1 VPSPGDVRGGPGS
14 GTLVPTMASTRAPRV
29 AGAQDPTRVVE
40 EERLARRAA
49 AGDGAAFATLYDRYE
64 RRIFTYC
71 QRLLVSS
78 EDAADATQD
87 AFLKVLARLPKLDPG
102 RELNVSAYLYTAA
115 RNACYDMIGRRR
127 RAEPV
132 EELPEPAA
140 LGPDG
145 LQRAALD
152 EDPERA
158 ALLESF
164 QADVQVANARLPE
177 RQREVLVLRELE
189 ERSYDEIAEIMDMNR
204 NSVAQLISR
213 ARINLRDELRGTALA
228 SVAVSSADCERA
240 LPLISMRQDGQLR
253 DGADREWLE
262 AHVAGCSTCRV
273 SVDAVEE
280 AGVSYRAWLPI
291 VPLEWLRQAT
301 IAKAGELVGAD
312 WSEAARSPRDPGEDG
327 NGSRGHGEDGGGNGR
342 GPHEPGGGTAA
353 HGAGAAAVAHGPFGG
368 AGLAA
373 AHPLDDAAD
382 DAAHAADEAP
392 GRRRRR
398 LVLLAALA
406 LLVLLAGTAAVVIG
420 KDDAPA
426 TDAATPATPADDGV
440 APTGTGGGQDGD
452 AAGTGGSGT
461 SPGTTAAGAPAGAA
475 SPAVGTT
482 PTTTVDAKTTKPGG
496 STRRGGAGAG
506 GRRTTSTPG
515 ATAPSDGGGAKPRKP
530 AKKPDKPSGGGDGS
544 RTPSSPPSSST
555 PPTSTPPTS
564 TPPTST
570 PPTSTPPTSTPPST
584 GTPGGGGTPSAG
596 SGGGSTP
603 SGGGGRTP
611 SGGGGRT
618 PSGGGGRTP
627 SGGGSAPCPAGAVC

>member
-1 VPSPGDVRGGPGS
+1 
-14 GTLVPTMASTRAPRV
+14 MA
-29 AGAQDPTRVVE
+29 E

-132 EELPEPAA
+132 DELPEPAA
-140 LGPDG
+140 VGPDG

-152 EDPERA
+152 EDPERS

-164 QADVQVANARLPE
+164 QADVQDANARLPE

-213 ARINLRDELRGTALA
+213 ARISLRDELRGTALA

-291 VPLEWLRQAT
+291 VPLEWLREAT
-301 IAKAGELVGAD
+301 IAEAGELVGSD
-312 WSEAARSPRDPGEDG
+312 WSEVARSPRDPGEDG
-327 NGSRGHGEDGGGNGR
+327 TGSRGRGEDGGGNGR
-342 GPHEPGGGTAA
+342 GRHEPGGGTAA
-353 HGAGAAAVAHGPFGG
+353 HGAGAAAAAYGAVGG

-382 DAAHAADEAP
+382 AAAHAADEAP
-392 GRRRRR
+392 GRQRR

-426 TDAATPATPADDGV
+426 TDAATPATPADDAI
-440 APTGTGGGQDGD
+440 APTGNGGGRDGD
-452 AAGTGGSGT
+452 AAVTGGGGT

-482 PTTTVDAKTTKPGG
+482 GATTVDAKTTKPGG

-515 ATAPSDGGGAKPRKP
+515 DTAPSDGGGAKPRKP
-530 AKKPDKPSGGGDGS
+530 AKKPDKPSGGDGS

-555 PPTSTPPTS
+555 PTSDPPPSASPPTS
-564 TPPTST
+564 TPPTT
-570 PPTSTPPTSTPPST
+570 TPPTSTPPST
-584 GTPGGGGTPSAG
+584 GTPGGGRTPSGG

-603 SGGGGRTP
+603 TGGGGRTP

>member
-1 VPSPGDVRGGPGS
+1 
-14 GTLVPTMASTRAPRV
+14 MA
-29 AGAQDPTRVVE
+29 E

-132 EELPEPAA
+132 DELPEPAA
-140 LGPDG
+140 VGPDG

-152 EDPERA
+152 EDPERS

-164 QADVQVANARLPE
+164 QADVQDANARLPE

-213 ARINLRDELRGTALA
+213 ARISLRDELRGTALA

-291 VPLEWLRQAT
+291 VPLEWLREAT
-301 IAKAGELVGAD
+301 IAEAGELVGSD
-312 WSEAARSPRDPGEDG
+312 WSEVARSPRDPGEDG
-327 NGSRGHGEDGGGNGR
+327 TGSRGRGEDGGGNGR
-342 GPHEPGGGTAA
+342 GRHEPGGGTAA
-353 HGAGAAAVAHGPFGG
+353 HGAGAAAAAYGAVGG

-382 DAAHAADEAP
+382 AAAHAADEAP
-392 GRRRRR
+392 GRQRR

-426 TDAATPATPADDGV
+426 TDAATPATPADDAI
-440 APTGTGGGQDGD
+440 APTGNGGGRDGD
-452 AAGTGGSGT
+452 AAVTGG
-461 SPGTTAAGAPAGAA
+461 
-475 SPAVGTT
+475 
-482 PTTTVDAKTTKPGG
+482 
-496 STRRGGAGAG
+496 G

-515 ATAPSDGGGAKPRKP
+515 DTAPSDGGGAKPRKP
-530 AKKPDKPSGGGDGS
+530 AKKPDKPSGGDGS

-555 PPTSTPPTS
+555 PTSDPPPS
-564 TPPTST
+564 ASPPTST

-584 GTPGGGGTPSAG
+584 GTPGGGRTPSGG

-603 SGGGGRTP
+603 T
-611 SGGGGRT
+611 GGGGRT